1 MLHQETILYHL
12 EQAFY
17 GGYTSRELRF
27 FGYIDVG
34 DGSWGPNVLVASLRS
49 GPDHLGDQFIALKK
63 SPT

>member
-27 FGYIDVG
+27 LNYECSVL
-34 DGSWGPNVLVASLRS
+34 DGTGT
-49 GPDHLGDQFIALKK
+49 Q
-63 SPT
+63 

>member
-34 DGSWGPNVLVASLRS
+34 DGSWGPN
-49 GPDHLGDQFIALKK
+49 DIWQMC
-63 SPT
+63 